1 MTDETRR
8 AQRKNIK
15 DHSPPRKYTASPDM
29 DRTIILVGVI
39 FDDPSIDVLECRQL
53 ITAAKREGVVV
64 VFRTKQGPVVA
75 ARNPQHKRPQAG
87 ERSEEEIQR
96 TNYSYRNKLGK

>member
-1 MTDETRR
+1 
-8 AQRKNIK
+8 
-15 DHSPPRKYTASPDM
+15 M

-75 ARNPQHKRPQAG
+75 ARNPPPTKRLKDR
-87 ERSEEEIQR
+87 RSRKKSRGPIIHIEI
-96 TNYSYRNKLGK
+96 N

>member
-64 VFRTKQGPVVA
+64 VFRTKQGPSSGGKE
-75 ARNPQHKRPQAG
+75 PPTKRPQDD
-87 ERSEEEIQR
+87 RQ
-96 TNYSYRNKLGK
+96 K